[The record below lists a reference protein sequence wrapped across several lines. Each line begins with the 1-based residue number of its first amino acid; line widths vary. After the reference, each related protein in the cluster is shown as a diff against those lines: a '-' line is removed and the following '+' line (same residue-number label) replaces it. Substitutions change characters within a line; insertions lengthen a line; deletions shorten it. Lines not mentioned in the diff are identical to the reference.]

1 MDVAPWAING
11 MGSLISLTLEEQY
24 SLLIFE
30 VWQIFQCIFGV
41 FWGLFFKPCFE
52 KVKKTSKFVG
62 PGLPYKNTSDIF
74 TFIQEIWKRRR
85 DEFHLS
91 LALLPR
97 YKLRASES
105 MSVLRHFSFREETQ
119 FSRILQILK
128 HWVGGER
135 LASRRT
141 FQVSTDHFS
150 ISAFQKICKKKQF
163 CRKWGQ
169 PIFQQLN
176 NTVRRAF
183 LSTGWVEW
191 GP

>member
-1 MDVAPWAING
+1 MCQRDIFLMEHLFNVL
-11 MGSLISLTLEEQY
+11 GSLDPPNWMLFFSQRSGGGGSVYIQQ
-24 SLLIFE
+24 II
-30 VWQIFQCIFGV
+30 WQIFQRIFGGIFQAL
-41 FWGLFFKPCFE
+41 FWKS
-52 KVKKTSKFVG
+52 KKIHQS
-62 PGLPYKNTSDIF
+62 LPYKNTSDIF
-74 TFIQEIWKRRR
+74 TSIQEIWKRRR

-91 LALLPR
+91 LSLLPR

-150 ISAFQKICKKKQF
+150 ISEFQKICKKNCFAGNELNPFFSNWTTQF
-163 CRKWGQ
+163 GR
-169 PIFQQLN
+169 
-176 NTVRRAF
+176 
-183 LSTGWVEW
+183 LS
-191 GP
+191 

>member
-1 MDVAPWAING
+1 MSHHGLYKWDGFFDLSDFRRAILSLDIWGVADFPVYFW
-11 MGSLISLTLEEQY
+11 
-24 SLLIFE
+24 
-30 VWQIFQCIFGV
+30 CIL
-41 FWGLFFKPCFE
+41 GLFFKPCFE

-150 ISAFQKICKKKQF
+150 ISEFQKICKKNCFAGNELNPFFSNWRTQF
-163 CRKWGQ
+163 GR
-169 PIFQQLN
+169 
-176 NTVRRAF
+176 
-183 LSTGWVEW
+183 LS
-191 GP
+191 